1 MQNRFT
7 PSIARAIAM
16 TMPGAMITAM
26 AMVAAAAVVLSLAP
40 APAAAQAGAASA
52 HPDLTGVWYRRDA
65 APGIRNPD
73 GTDLVPPMQPW
84 AAEVFQARQKVRLS
98 RDLDASGKPIGLV
111 VDETGEASGLDDAR
125 PYGLAIDPVMSC
137 LPAGF
142 PRVFLSVRVNFE
154 IDQTR
159 DRVIQL
165 FETHRLSRIIYTD
178 GRALPDGAPPSFMG
192 QSVGKWDANS
202 LLAET
207 IGLMGGDATW
217 LDRAGHPHTDALRV
231 TERYSRPDHDTLEI
245 DFQFTDPGAYTKPW
259 GGKQVYKLQPDWE
272 LMEAILCMDHFEQNH
287 LPEIQRLTTEG
298 KGKQ

>member
-1 MQNRFT
+1 MQSRFT
-7 PSIARAIAM
+7 PSIARAMIA
-16 TMPGAMITAM
+16 AIFL
-26 AMVAAAAVVLSLAP
+26 VAAALAMLSVNA
-40 APAAAQAGAASA
+40 APAAAQGGAASGR
-52 HPDLTGVWYRRDA
+52 PDLTGVWYRRDA

-73 GTDLVPPMQPW
+73 GTNLVPPMQPW
-84 AAEVFQARQKVRLS
+84 AAEVFKARQTVRLS
-98 RDLDASGKPIGLV
+98 RDVDESGNPTGLV
-111 VDETGEASGLDDAR
+111 LAEGGEAAGLADSR

-192 QSVGKWDANS
+192 QSVGKWDGDA
-202 LLAET
+202 LVVET
-207 IGLMGGDATW
+207 IGLMGGDTTW

-231 TERYSRPDHDTLEI
+231 TERYRRPDQDTLEI
-245 DFQFTDPGAYTKPW
+245 EFLINDPGAYTRPW

-272 LMEAILCMDHFEQNH
+272 LMEAILCMDHFEQEH
-287 LPEIQRLTTEG
+287 LPEIQRLTDEG